1 MLTHSSGRLQA
12 KMLQKYVKTSQNMGK
27 VFNIVEFQY
36 HIWNHREKC
45 TQISIN
51 MPSIGSAIHEISG
64 ENYKF

>member
-1 MLTHSSGRLQA
+1 
-12 KMLQKYVKTSQNMGK
+12 MGK